1 MRALITCATICLSS
15 ALGLTACS
23 DDVQPDNNATKNNK
37 TTPDLGMDLDTP
49 DVAPDADMSLPKEDM
64 DTIKP
69 DMVIKPIED
78 MSSPWDFGPP
88 VDMGPPSFKLLEV
101 IPPQGPLDGGN
112 QLRITGQG
120 LIDGTTIFMG
130 SRQMAV
136 EVVGQNLIGY
146 APAGTTPGP
155 VTIKAIS
162 PDGRTSILPDAYTYL
177 TTLRF
182 DSISPSRVPT
192 TGGVEVEILG
202 EGFVQQT
209 TVSFSGTSALR
220 VEVIDN
226 NRLRAITPPR
236 ARGFVDVRLTT
247 PSASIV
253 APSALEYF
261 EPLRLDRVD
270 PASGPSAGGQRVTL
284 YGEGFNTQ
292 ARVMLDGVTAQIEQ
306 INPTQNTITLTTPP
320 HPSGLVDITIEQ
332 DAQSA
337 RLSNAY
343 LYRNDDAPTLAAI
356 RPNFG
361 PEDGGQEVTLTG
373 VGLDHPNARFVFG
386 DKEATIQA
394 KSATTARVL
403 TPANTVGKVD
413 VIFYQGTDERGRL
426 VQAYDYRPGL
436 WLDQLSPAQGPV
448 EGGTKVTL
456 QGRGLLG
463 VERVSF
469 GGLPAQF
476 TITSDTA
483 IEATSPVHSAGPVTV
498 SIERAGLTANLI
510 DGYTY
515 TEPLEIWGF
524 SPTRGSIAG
533 GTFIQIRGRG
543 FYGALEASLANSP
556 ATGLRRL
563 DSHNLSLYS
572 PPNPTGDA
580 QLRVK
585 NAQAQANGPYP
596 FEYFNPASRFGGAT
610 GTPINGAVNV
620 SVFDL
625 GGSPIP
631 NAFVMLSTRP
641 DTRYQGL
648 TNEIGLVTLSGAE
661 VLGAQSVTATAAG
674 YSTATVQAVDAEN
687 ITIFLNQLDPRPG
700 EGGNGQPPPFA
711 TISGRVST
719 LGKLA
724 DPAKTRTYDMAVV
737 RTTSP
742 SPYGGNLNPG
752 PGGLIIGGVGD
763 YEITTRVGDMAIVV
777 LCGVYDQDT
786 QQFSP
791 QYMGV
796 RRFLFVSDQDQLT
809 GINVD
814 CDIPLD
820 AELQV
825 KLVNTVYNPDG
836 PNNNVVTAIW
846 NFGFEGYFQSPTN
859 ARGLGELLTLK
870 GQPASTGILAD
881 LVIDMAMGS
890 YTELYSP
897 YTQTQVTGVKAT
909 GQPGQL
915 IIAPPLLDVPEAVS
929 PLSGGV
935 VINNELRWQANGPYF
950 PSLYIVS
957 IRNERGISVW
967 TMVTPGTATS
977 VRLPQFP
984 DFSALPPEQRPW
996 PYQQGTL
1003 FLSLTAARIPN
1014 FSFDQ
1019 FTYEDLNSTRWEASA
1034 VARWPISFAP

>member
-1 MRALITCATICLSS
+1 MRAVITCATICLSS

-23 DDVQPDNNATKNNK
+23 DDVQPDNNATKNNLP
-37 TTPDLGMDLDTP
+37 TPDMGRDLN
-49 DVAPDADMSLPKEDM
+49 APDLKTDPDMARPREDM
-64 DTIKP
+64 TDPDP
-69 DMVIKPIED
+69 DMVIKPLD
-78 MSSPWDFGPP
+78 MDNPWDFGPP
-88 VDMGPPSFKLLEV
+88 PDMGPPPFELLEV
-101 IPPQGPLDGGN
+101 IPPQGPLEGGN
-112 QLRITGQG
+112 QLRLRGQG
-120 LIDGTTIFMG
+120 LTEGTTIFLG

-155 VTIKAIS
+155 VTLKAIS

-202 EGFVQQT
+202 EGFVEQT

-220 VEVIDN
+220 VEVIDT

-247 PSASIV
+247 PSTSIV

-261 EPLRLDRVD
+261 EPLRLDRVE
-270 PASGPSAGGQRVTL
+270 PASGPTAGGQRVTL
-284 YGEGFNTQ
+284 YGQGINTQ
-292 ARVMLDGVTAQIEQ
+292 ARVKLGGLDAQIEQ
-306 INPTQNTITLTTPP
+306 IDPNQNTITLTTPP
-320 HPSGLVDITIEQ
+320 HPSGLVDLTVEQ
-332 DAQSA
+332 GAQSA
-337 RLSNAY
+337 RLADAY
-343 LYRNDDAPTLAAI
+343 LYRGDDAPTLAAI

-361 PEDGGQEVTLTG
+361 PEDGGQEIILTG

-394 KSATTARVL
+394 QSPTTARVL
-403 TPANTVGKVD
+403 TPANTVGRVD
-413 VIFYQGTDERGRL
+413 VIFYQGADERARL
-426 VQAYDYRPGL
+426 LQAYDYRPGL
-436 WLDQLSPAQGPV
+436 WLDQLNPAQGPV
-448 EGGTKVTL
+448 DGGTTVTL
-456 QGRGLLG
+456 TGRGLQG
-463 VERVSF
+463 VTRVSF

-476 TITSDTA
+476 TIKSNTE
-483 IEATSPVHSAGPVTV
+483 IEAISPVHSAGAVNV
-498 SIERAGLTANLI
+498 SLERDGLEAKLI
-510 DGYTY
+510 DGFTY

-533 GTFIQIRGRG
+533 GTFIQLRGRG
-543 FYGALEASLANSP
+543 LSGALEVTLANSP

-563 DSHNLSLYS
+563 DSHNLTFYS
-572 PPNPTGDA
+572 PPNPPGDA
-580 QLRVK
+580 QLRVRSG
-585 NAQAQANGPYP
+585 QAQANGPYP
-596 FEYFNPASRFGGAT
+596 FEYFNPASRFGGAS
-610 GTPINGAVNV
+610 GAPINGAVNV

-648 TNEIGLVTLSGAE
+648 TNEVGLVTLSGAE
-661 VLGAQSVTATAAG
+661 VLGAQSVTATAQG

-700 EGGNGQPPPFA
+700 QGSGEPPPFA
-711 TISGRVST
+711 TISGRVTT

-724 DPAKTRTYDMAVV
+724 DPAKTRTYDMAIV
-737 RTTSP
+737 RTTTP
-742 SPYGGNLNPG
+742 APYGGNPNPG
-752 PGGLIIGGVGD
+752 PGGLIIGGAGD
-763 YEITTRVGDMAIVV
+763 YEIITRVGDMAVVV

-786 QQFSP
+786 EQFSA

-796 RRFLFVSDQDQLT
+796 RRFLFVSDQDKLT
-809 GINVD
+809 NINIA

-820 AELQV
+820 AQLQV
-825 KLVNTVYNPDG
+825 KLINTVYTPDG
-836 PNNNVVTAIW
+836 PNNNVVTSIW

-859 ARGLGELLTLK
+859 ARGFGELLTLT
-870 GQPASTGILAD
+870 GQPASTGLLAD
-881 LVIDMAMGS
+881 LVLDLTMGS
-890 YTELYSP
+890 YTDLYSP
-897 YTQTQVTGVKAT
+897 YTQTQVNGVKAT
-909 GQPGQL
+909 GQAGQL
-915 IIAPPLLDVPEAVS
+915 ITAPALLDVPEAVS
-929 PLSGGV
+929 PLPGGV

-957 IRNERGISVW
+957 IRNDRGIPVW

-996 PYQQGTL
+996 PYQQGPL

-1019 FTYEDLNSTRWEASA
+1019 FTYEDLNATRWEASA